1 MATDEEIDDVRSRL
15 LGMIDPAR
23 IVRTRIARPGPE
35 VIAAFQAI
43 TDLASAVSD
52 ALDVLGVGG
61 CVPASVL
68 RPVLEGRAVVGPA
81 ITLRY
86 EPLGGSVGARLAR
99 GERALLADR
108 DLYGVGQAGD
118 IGVFQSSIGPGVSV
132 MGGLS
137 ATWAKSVGIAAC
149 VIDGG
154 VRDIATMRELEQP
167 VWSTGRTPITGR
179 QRVEAVE
186 INGTVSLCGVQVRPG
201 DLIAAD
207 DTGVCVVPAEHIDAV
222 LTHCQAAEAK
232 ESAVTRMLLAGD
244 PVEKIVATLPIDQW

>member
-1 MATDEEIDDVRSRL
+1 MASAEELDQVRPRL
-15 LGMIDPAR
+15 LGMIDEAR
-23 IVRTRIARPGPE
+23 IVTTRIERPDPS
-35 VIAAFQAI
+35 VIAAFLAI

-52 ALDVLGVGG
+52 ALDELGVGG
-61 CVPASVL
+61 AIPASTL
-68 RPVLEGRAVVGPA
+68 RPVIDGGRVVGPA

-86 EPLGGSVGARLAR
+86 EPIGGSVGARLQR

-108 DLYGVGQAGD
+108 DLYGVGHAGD
-118 IGVFQSSIGPGVSV
+118 VGVFHSSIGSDVSV

-149 VIDGG
+149 VIEGG
-154 VRDIATMRELEQP
+154 VRDISTIRELGQK

-201 DLIAAD
+201 DLVVAD
-207 DTGVCVVPAEHIDAV
+207 DTGVCVIPQHHIATV
-222 LTHCQAAEAK
+222 LERCQAGEAK
-232 ESAVTRMLLAGD
+232 EAAVTRMLVEGR
-244 PVEKIVATLPIDQW
+244 PVSEIVATLPIDKW

>member
-1 MATDEEIDDVRSRL
+1 MATPEELNEVAPRL
-15 LGMIDPAR
+15 LGMIDPTR
-23 IVRTRIARPGPE
+23 IVRTRIARPSVD
-35 VIAAFQAI
+35 VIAAFMAI
-43 TDLASAVSD
+43 TDLASSVSD
-52 ALDVLGVGG
+52 ALDELGIGG
-61 CVPASVL
+61 SIPASVL
-68 RPVLEGRAVVGPA
+68 RPVIDGGKAVGPA

-86 EPLGGSVGARLAR
+86 EPVGGSVGARYQR

-118 IGVFQSSIGPGVSV
+118 IGVFHSSIGPNVSV

-149 VIDGG
+149 VIEGG
-154 VRDIATMRELEQP
+154 VRDIATMRQLGQK

-201 DLIAAD
+201 DLIVAD
-207 DTGVCVVPAEHIDAV
+207 DTGVCVIPQEHIAAV
-222 LTHCQAAEAK
+222 LERCQSGEVK
-232 ESAVTRMLLAGD
+232 ESAVMRMLEEGR
-244 PVEKIVATLPIDQW
+244 PVDEIVATLPIDQW

>member
-1 MATDEEIDDVRSRL
+1 MATDDEIAEVRPRL

-23 IVRTRIARPGPE
+23 IVRTRIPRPGPS
-35 VIAAFQAI
+35 VIEAFLAI

-52 ALDVLGVGG
+52 ALDELGVGG
-61 CVPASVL
+61 AVPASTL
-68 RPVLEGRAVVGPA
+68 RPVIEGARVVGPA

-86 EPLGGSVGARLAR
+86 EPVGGSVGSHYQR

-118 IGVFQSSIGPGVSV
+118 VGVFHSSLGAPVSV

-149 VIDGG
+149 VIEGG
-154 VRDIATMRELEQP
+154 VRDIATIRQLGQM

-186 INGTVSLCGVQVRPG
+186 INGTISLCGVQVRPG
-201 DLIAAD
+201 DLIVAD
-207 DTGVCVVPAEHIDAV
+207 DTGVCVIPQPHIDAV
-222 LTHCQAAEAK
+222 LQRCQQSEAK
-232 ESAVTRMLLAGD
+232 ESAVMNMLTEGR
-244 PVEKIVATLPIDQW
+244 PVAEIVAILPIDQW